1 MSYILKALKKAENDR
16 AKDDPSRIEDILSA
30 DLVSHSQKK
39 EKYFYKFLIIFVFI
53 MLSITVFYFISEQHE
68 ITNNSSITSPSKEGL
83 SDAAGQNLSEDNRV
97 LTIED
102 VILDEVLI
110 LENSDYKLP
119 DFNLSGY
126 IFLSEGSAANRLF
139 IDDRAY
145 SEGES
150 INSGW
155 EIKSITR
162 DGFIIKKDDVEEK
175 FSFR

>member
-16 AKDDPSRIEDILSA
+16 AKDDPSRIEDILST
-30 DLVSHSQKK
+30 DLASHSQKK
-39 EKYFYKFLIIFVFI
+39 EKYLYKFLIIFVFI
-53 MLSITVFYFISEQHE
+53 MLSIAVFYFISEQHE
-68 ITNNSSITSPSKEGL
+68 ITNSSITSPSKEGL

-97 LTIED
+97 LSVED